1 MPQESEPDFQ
11 NMLPKL
17 ETLRLE
23 DLTSSIG
30 VTFRRG
36 YSATTTYLDI
46 LIVSYTGQYP
56 FGSSGNSDAHYMFA
70 MGNAALHAYSPS
82 GVIIDMSELHYEWGD
97 MLEMVFGIGSDQYV
111 DAEFRWPQFVGPHC
125 REAVRTLIHGGK
137 QRKQIEDIGWV
148 FESLEAAWEY
158 VDSLLN
164 KKA

>member
-1 MPQESEPDFQ
+1 
-11 NMLPKL
+11 MLPKL

-56 FGSSGNSDAHYMFA
+56 LGSSGNSDARYMFA

-82 GVIIDMSELHYEWGD
+82 GVIIDMSELHYQWGD

-111 DAEFRWPQFVGPHC
+111 DAEFPMATVVGPHC
-125 REAVRTLIHGGK
+125 REAVRTLIHGENSE
-137 QRKQIEDIGWV
+137 KQIEDIGWM
-148 FESLEAAWEY
+148 FDSLEAAWDY

>member
-1 MPQESEPDFQ
+1 
-11 NMLPKL
+11 MLPDL

-23 DLTSSIG
+23 DLTSSID

-36 YSATTTYLDI
+36 YSTTTPYLDI
-46 LIVSYTGQYP
+46 LIVTYLGHYP

-111 DAEFRWPQFVGPHC
+111 DSEFPMATVVGPGC
-125 REAVRTLIHGGK
+125 REAVRTLIHGENSD
-137 QRKQIEDIGWV
+137 KQIEDIGWV
-148 FESLEAAWEY
+148 FESLEAAWCH
-158 VDSLLN
+158 VDGLLN
-164 KKA
+164 QTA